1 MELPEDI
8 NLTRALT
15 AELVS
20 RGYMLRS
27 QTTRNVLY
35 GSAALALA
43 IGVSIAAI
51 VYANNQ
57 KLDMEALK
65 QVLAQMP
72 ELKVATIPALTLE
85 PPAPLKLEE
94 GTVRLAEGG
103 VVGIDP
109 NATVNVQGAVTT
121 AQPPVQPPL
130 TAQPQKTD
138 GGDAIR
144 REVTVFNSVAFGKG
158 LVVTGWRYANGT
170 GKTPTGQYC
179 YFSQATSDGT
189 ERKIDI
195 ATNRVPD
202 TAGRKLVPNFD
213 AALTR
218 CVWL

>member
-15 AELVS
+15 AESVS

-35 GSAALALA
+35 GSAALAFA

-94 GTVRLAEGG
+94 GTVRIAEGG
-103 VVGIDP
+103 VVAIHP
-109 NATVNVQGAVTT
+109 NATVHVEGTA
-121 AQPPVQPPL
+121 AQPPVQLP
-130 TAQPQKTD
+130 TAELRKTD

-144 REVTVFNSVAFGKG
+144 REVTVFNTVAFGKG
-158 LVVTGWRYANGT
+158 QVVTGWRYANGT

-213 AALTR
+213 AAMTR